1 MKNRNYKK
9 LIRKSHRYLGVFI
22 GIQLLFWT
30 ISGLYFT
37 WTDINE
43 IRGDHLRKDGSAIES
58 IEGTISPAVINE
70 KLSQKEPTAKISS
83 FRIVKVL
90 DKNYFEVVYKTV
102 DEKESIALFDTRSG
116 ELIPPFKQKEAELI
130 ATNALAKKVDVKET
144 VYLSKEDDLGS
155 HHEYR
160 EKPLPV

>member
-58 IEGTISPAVINE
+58 IEGTISPAVING
-70 KLSQKEPTAKISS
+70 KLLQKEPTAKIAS
-83 FRIVKVL
+83 FRIV
-90 DKNYFEVVYKTV
+90 
-102 DEKESIALFDTRSG
+102 
-116 ELIPPFKQKEAELI
+116 
-130 ATNALAKKVDVKET
+130 
-144 VYLSKEDDLGS
+144 
-155 HHEYR
+155 
-160 EKPLPV
+160 